1 MKMSKSSNLHK
12 GRGRGGNISISNNVF
27 LRKCPR
33 MGRWSILFFIYC
45 IICQFRNATKSF
57 CQINLYLGADQ
68 RMGILKGVQIGAFE
82 IGVGGRIFDPRMQL
96 FLTPYFNVGRRGAKD
111 KLMLEML
118 RLLFVLSYCDRIQ
131 SFYRINSMEYCIF
144 LKHLN

>member
-12 GRGRGGNISISNNVF
+12 GRGGGNISIGNNVF

-45 IICQFRNATKSF
+45 NIFQFRNLYSF

-82 IGVGGRIFDPRMQL
+82 IGVGGQNL
-96 FLTPYFNVGRRGAKD
+96 
-111 KLMLEML
+111 
-118 RLLFVLSYCDRIQ
+118 
-131 SFYRINSMEYCIF
+131 
-144 LKHLN
+144 